1 MQPKNKKGQYIKQ
14 TFSNKVKYV
23 FNVIIWKIEK
33 WVKPS

>member
-23 FNVIIWKIEK
+23 FNVIIWKVEK